1 MYTFSCHAHFFTH
14 IHLRKLRTILIYII
28 SPQLHFL
35 QLRSKVC
42 FTLCKH
48 YSCKSKE
55 TLKLAHRYNSF
66 QALSMWHKHPNSCSC
81 YSYYCKHHFLWDSIY
96 HPCFEN
102 MQGSSLYSGALE
114 YMLFHLLVALP
125 CLLPVVSPLRA
136 GNVSSS
142 KLLSRLL
149 TQCLPL

>member
-1 MYTFSCHAHFFTH
+1 MLNTFYMHTFFCHAHFFTH

-48 YSCKSKE
+48 YSYKSKE

-66 QALSMWHKHPNSCSC
+66 QALSMCHKHPNSCSC
-81 YSYYCKHHFLWDSIY
+81 YSYYCKHHSLWDSIL
-96 HPCFEN
+96 P
-102 MQGSSLYSGALE
+102 SLALRTCRA
-114 YMLFHLLVALP
+114 LVCILWP
-125 CLLPVVSPLRA
+125 WSTCCSICLLL
-136 GNVSSS
+136 
-142 KLLSRLL
+142 
-149 TQCLPL
+149 CLVYSQ